1 MNQIE
6 KWFSDD
12 YNLDDYS
19 DHGNDDTPNR
29 GDGKVPMVKRSFWE
43 RYGNPMMQLF
53 KDPFL
58 GH

>member
-12 YNLDDYS
+12 YKLDDYS
-19 DHGNDDTPNR
+19 DHGYDDTPIR
-29 GDGKVPMVKRSFWE
+29 GDGEVPMVKRSLWQK
-43 RYGNPMMQLF
+43 YGNPMIQLF

-58 GH
+58 GY